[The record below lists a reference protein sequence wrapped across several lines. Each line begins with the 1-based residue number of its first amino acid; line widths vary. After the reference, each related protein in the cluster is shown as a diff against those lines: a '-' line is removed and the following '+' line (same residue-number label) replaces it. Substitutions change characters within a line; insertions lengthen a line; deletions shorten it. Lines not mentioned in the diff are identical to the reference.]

1 MSLISEKDQI
11 IIAYSYDPEDK
22 RLLGSF
28 EYLWAKDT
36 GLAINSTNIQPPTI
50 EKGFIPIF
58 DIKNQKWDL
67 VEDNR
72 RKTVYSTK
80 TGQSSIVEYIGFVKD
95 GFTELMPNNPFETWN
110 GEAWI
115 DQRTD
120 EEKESERLKQY
131 FPLTK
136 RQFKLT
142 LLQYDLKLKVE
153 ELIENIEDVKLKA
166 QIQIEYN
173 DSETFERT
181 NESVKFMLENLDLSS
196 DQVDEMWN
204 YALTL

>member
-36 GLAINSTNIQPPTI
+36 GLATNSTNIQPPTI
-50 EKGFIPIF
+50 EKGFIPVF
-58 DIKNQKWDL
+58 DIENQKWDL

-80 TGQSSIVEYIGFVKD
+80 TKEPYIVEYVGEIKEN
-95 GFTELMPNNPFETWN
+95 FTELEPKPFETWN
-110 GEAWI
+110 GEIWL
-115 DQRTD
+115 DQRSD
-120 EEKESERLKQY
+120 EQKENERLEL
-131 FPLTK
+131 FNPLTK
-136 RQFKLT
+136 RQFKLA
-142 LLQYDLKLKVE
+142 LLHYDLLETVEKV
-153 ELIENIEDVKLKA
+153 IESIEDIKLRTR
-166 QIQIEYN
+166 ISIEYS
-173 DSETFERT
+173 DSEIFERT
-181 NESVKFMLENLDLSS
+181 NESVKLMLEKLDLSS
-196 DQVDEMWN
+196 DQIDEMWN